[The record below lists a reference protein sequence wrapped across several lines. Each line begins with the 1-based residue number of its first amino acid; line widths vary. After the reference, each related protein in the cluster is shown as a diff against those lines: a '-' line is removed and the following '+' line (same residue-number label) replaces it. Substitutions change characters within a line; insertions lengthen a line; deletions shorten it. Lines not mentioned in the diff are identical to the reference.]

1 MLLSRITNSVRRLIG
16 VSIFTALLNS
26 QMAIASDDLPSI
38 EVFYN
43 TSNKDNLVEK
53 VANFYDEGIK
63 FTDPVGTIEGRKNL
77 TDYLAQM
84 YDNLISIHFDMHET
98 QRQGNTVFATWTM
111 KVRHKKL
118 NSGDEIVV
126 DGVSHINFIGGKAVY
141 HRDYFDLGA
150 MIYEHVP
157 VLGGLTM
164 WVKSK
169 AAWPQN

>member
-1 MLLSRITNSVRRLIG
+1 MLQSRIKDSIPRLIN
-16 VSIFTALLNS
+16 VIIFAAILS
-26 QMAIASDDLPSI
+26 CQMAVANDDLPSI

-53 VANFYDEGIK
+53 VAAFYDEGVK
-63 FTDPVGTIEGRKNL
+63 FTDPVGTIEGSKNL
-77 TDYLAQM
+77 TDYLAHM

-111 KVRHKKL
+111 KVRHKTL
-118 NSGDEIVV
+118 NSGEEIVV

-157 VLGGLTM
+157 VLGGLTR

-169 AAWPQN
+169 AAWPQK

>member
-1 MLLSRITNSVRRLIG
+1 MLLSRMKSSAQWVIVVT
-16 VSIFTALLNS
+16 IFVAVLRS
-26 QMAIASDDLPSI
+26 QIAVASDDLPSI
-38 EVFYN
+38 EEFYN
-43 TSNKDNLVEK
+43 TSNKDNLIEK
-53 VANFYDEGIK
+53 VDAFYDEGVK

-77 TDYLAQM
+77 TGYLAHM
-84 YDNLISIHFDMHET
+84 YENLISIHFDMHET

-126 DGVSHINFIGGKAVY
+126 AGVSHINFSGGKAVY
-141 HRDYFDLGA
+141 HRDYFDLGE

-157 VLGGLTM
+157 VLGWLTR